1 MSYIILRKLLTSHK
15 SCLYYSYMFKL
26 HEDNFKKA
34 VSNKLLTITEFAGLT
49 GYNNTLFC
57 KLYNTNQAR
66 NSCTPAFMKTVMKV
80 LTKKINK
87 NEIPQEIKTEDIFVA
102 QNKSRMNYNKKER

>member
-1 MSYIILRKLLTSHK
+1 
-15 SCLYYSYMFKL
+15 
-26 HEDNFKKA
+26 
-34 VSNKLLTITEFAGLT
+34 
-49 GYNNTLFC
+49 
-57 KLYNTNQAR
+57 
-66 NSCTPAFMKTVMKV
+66 MKTVMKV